1 MFLLLLV
8 AAQAVDVSKLP
19 PCSGYMIFGCQ
30 HETSGLLS
38 WTNLSAAGL
47 VLTVGGCIFIAIRRM
62 GRDLLGTL
70 SEQDVRELSRK
81 VSTVQVRIEDLE
93 SELNQREEKLKVQK
107 ELEKKVLEE
116 NAHLKSQ
123 VLSLTKRAQGA
134 ANEVDKLKSMIKAK
148 DEVVMLLEKE
158 MKKLQKQLEDQK
170 QLEVKQVE
178 ENSQLKAEV
187 VSLTNLAQESA
198 EHVVK
203 LKVIVQERDETLD
216 SLAES
221 NKSLNCDLVS
231 FRKENQV
238 LVAEIKRFQSV
249 LSERE
254 KGLHLKDSLIDHLEK
269 QVLNLSE
276 AQVDLEKKL
285 SVCVSQLEEN
295 AHVQAQLVDAKREV
309 ENYQDRNAEMEQM
322 IKIHETREG
331 ERLQMIQGLEAEK
344 KA

>member
-1 MFLLLLV
+1 VSFLQLV
-8 AAQAVDVSKLP
+8 QLQVPFDL
-19 PCSGYMIFGCQ
+19 Q
-30 HETSGLLS
+30 
-38 WTNLSAAGL
+38 AGL
-47 VLTVGGCIFIAIRRM
+47 VAVSSQPSRLVFLQQGHVVQLKAV
-62 GRDLLGTL
+62 L
-70 SEQDVRELSRK
+70 QDKE
-81 VSTVQVRIEDLE
+81 ED
-93 SELNQREEKLKVQK
+93 
-107 ELEKKVLEE
+107 VLVWM
-116 NAHLKSQ
+116 A
-123 VLSLTKRAQGA
+123 
-134 ANEVDKLKSMIKAK
+134 D
-148 DEVVMLLEKE
+148 
-158 MKKLQKQLEDQK
+158 MKKLQKQLED

-178 ENSQLKAEV
+178 ENSQLTAEV